1 MATLEIAEFSSIAM
15 MGGLV
20 QPMLQ
25 LPPLAEQVVTF
36 STTTASATLNSGTG
50 VVRLL
55 ADADC
60 RVKLGAGTPT
70 AASPNLKLKAGIPET
85 FAVQGASVSGGLK
98 IAVVAG

>member
-36 STTTASATLNSGTG
+36 STTTASSTLNSGTG

-60 RVKLGAGTPT
+60 RVKLGGAPT

-85 FAVQGASVSGGLK
+85 FAVQGTGVSGGLK
-98 IAVVAG
+98 IAVVAA